1 MDLSEGAVLQTTR
14 AAFEKQAISELSIP
28 QGKGC
33 VHRLFAL
40 QNVNN
45 LLKHPLK
52 LAKNWYLVKRQL
64 KHKGGMI

>member
-1 MDLSEGAVLQTTR
+1 MDLSEGTTLQTTR
-14 AAFEKQAISELSIP
+14 AAFGKQAVSALSIP
-28 QGKGC
+28 QDKGC
-33 VHRLFAL
+33 VHRLFAF